1 MQLTFT
7 YGKSVEDMLASF
19 NNRVTAVYEQDFLKQ
34 NDYLT
39 RFLRYQRTTLL
50 SLAEEMKNKIVTSL
64 LTTNKIIQDGSK
76 ERLAAAKKELGEIE
90 VLLTE
95 REKSSKKLEASLTEG
110 QDILSKIKAVNTSTQ
125 PVPTKA
131 KQIQKFE
138 GTAWFNQTSTW
149 RSSSNKTRM
158 LLSLTRSPRS

>member
-1 MQLTFT
+1 MQLTST

-19 NNRVTAVYEQDFLKQ
+19 NSRMASVYETEFLRH

-39 RFLRYQRTTLL
+39 KFLRHQRTTLVT
-50 SLAEEMKNKIVTSL
+50 LAEEMKNKIVTSL
-64 LTTNKIIQDGSK
+64 LTTNKIIQEGSK
-76 ERLAAAKKELGEIE
+76 DRIATAKKELSELE
-90 VLLTE
+90 VLLVE
-95 REKSSKKLEASLTEG
+95 REKASKKLEASLTEG

-138 GTAWFNQTSTW
+138 GRL
-149 RSSSNKTRM
+149 RSEKRNIWK
-158 LLSLTRSPRS
+158 